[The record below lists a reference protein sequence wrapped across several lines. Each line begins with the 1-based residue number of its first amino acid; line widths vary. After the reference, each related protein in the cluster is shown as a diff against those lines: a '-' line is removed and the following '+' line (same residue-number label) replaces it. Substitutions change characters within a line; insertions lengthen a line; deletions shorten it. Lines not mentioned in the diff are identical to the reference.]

1 MARKHTAENGDMQ
14 NRKFNSY
21 GKEHTLPFLLEQERN
36 NTMATTYKSPD
47 YDDKKY
53 RSGVNTDYYTKAV
66 DAYRKQQEQNRATQ
80 LAAAQKTQQSA
91 LKQAYITRLQNQQK
105 LQQGLATSGIRGGAT
120 ETANIRLA
128 NQYGLDRNNANTNYT
143 NSVNDINRSIDQNI
157 SDYQSD
163 MESRAEEY
171 RQNMAQ
177 AKWQADRED
186 SLNEYNSVADYW
198 NNYYMDYYS
207 GAAKKNLDKYLKK
220 AKTNYKKA
228 KTDSAK
234 LRYLQQIR
242 AIQARRGVIA
252 NK

>member
-1 MARKHTAENGDMQ
+1 MSVTYTAPQ
-14 NRKFNSY
+14 
-21 GKEHTLPFLLEQERN
+21 
-36 NTMATTYKSPD
+36 
-47 YDDKKY
+47 YDEKKY
-53 RSGVNTDYYTKAV
+53 RAGTNTDYYTQAV

-157 SDYQSD
+157 ADYQSD

-198 NNYYMDYYS
+198 NNYYTDYYS
-207 GAAKKNLDKYLKK
+207 GASKKNLNKYLKK

>member
-1 MARKHTAENGDMQ
+1 MAI
-14 NRKFNSY
+14 
-21 GKEHTLPFLLEQERN
+21 
-36 NTMATTYKSPD
+36 TYKAPE
-47 YDDKKY
+47 YDDEKY
-53 RSGVNTDYYTKAV
+53 RSGVNTSFYDKAV
-66 DAYRKQQEQNRATQ
+66 ENYRKQQEQNRATQ

-105 LQQGLATSGIRGGAT
+105 LQQSLATSGIRGGAT

-157 SDYQSD
+157 ADYQGD
-163 MESRAEEY
+163 MESRVEEY

-198 NNYYMDYYS
+198 NNYYTDYYS
-207 GAAKKNLDKYLKK
+207 GASKKNLNKYLKK

-228 KTDSAK
+228 KTNTAK

>member
-1 MARKHTAENGDMQ
+1 MMA
-14 NRKFNSY
+14 
-21 GKEHTLPFLLEQERN
+21 L
-36 NTMATTYKSPD
+36 TYKSPD

-53 RSGVNTDYYTKAV
+53 RSGVNTSFYDKAV
-66 DAYRKQQEQNRATQ
+66 DNYKNQQEQNRATQ
-80 LAAAQKTQQSA
+80 LAAAQKAQQSA

-143 NSVNDINRSIDQNI
+143 NSVNDINRSINQNI

-186 SLNEYNSVADYW
+186 SLNEFNSVADYW
-198 NNYYMDYYS
+198 NNYYTDYYS
-207 GAAKKNLDKYLKK
+207 GVSKKNLNKYLKK

-228 KTDSAK
+228 KTNSAK

>member
-1 MARKHTAENGDMQ
+1 
-14 NRKFNSY
+14 
-21 GKEHTLPFLLEQERN
+21 
-36 NTMATTYKSPD
+36 MATTYKAPD
-47 YDDKKY
+47 YDDEKY
-53 RSGVNTDYYTKAV
+53 RSGVNTSFYDKAV
-66 DAYRKQQEQNRATQ
+66 DTYRKQQEQNRATQ

-157 SDYQSD
+157 ADYQSD

-198 NNYYMDYYS
+198 NNYYTDYYS
-207 GAAKKNLDKYLKK
+207 GASKKNLNKYLKK
-220 AKTNYKKA
+220 AKANYKKA
-228 KTDSAK
+228 TTDTAK

>member
-1 MARKHTAENGDMQ
+1 M
-14 NRKFNSY
+14 
-21 GKEHTLPFLLEQERN
+21 
-36 NTMATTYKSPD
+36 MATTYKAPD

-53 RSGVNTDYYTKAV
+53 RSGVNTDYYTQAV

-105 LQQGLATSGIRGGAT
+105 LQQSLATSGIRGGAT

-157 SDYQSD
+157 ADYQGD

-207 GAAKKNLDKYLKK
+207 GASKKKLDKYLK
-220 AKTNYKKA
+220 AANANYQNA
-228 KTDSAK
+228 TTDSDR

>member
-1 MARKHTAENGDMQ
+1 MSVTYTAPQ
-14 NRKFNSY
+14 
-21 GKEHTLPFLLEQERN
+21 
-36 NTMATTYKSPD
+36 
-47 YDDKKY
+47 YDEKKY
-53 RSGVNTDYYTKAV
+53 RAGTNTDYYTQAV
-66 DAYRKQQEQNRATQ
+66 NAYRKQQEQNRATQ

-105 LQQGLATSGIRGGAT
+105 LQQSLATSGIRGGAT

-128 NQYGLDRNNANTNYT
+128 NQYGLDRNNANTNYS

-157 SDYQSD
+157 ADYQSD

-198 NNYYMDYYS
+198 NNYYTDYYS
-207 GAAKKNLDKYLKK
+207 GASKKNLNKYLKK

>member
-1 MARKHTAENGDMQ
+1 
-14 NRKFNSY
+14 
-21 GKEHTLPFLLEQERN
+21 
-36 NTMATTYKSPD
+36 MATTYKAPD

-105 LQQGLATSGIRGGAT
+105 LQQSLATSGIRGGAT

-157 SDYQSD
+157 ADYQGD

-177 AKWQADRED
+177 AKWQAERED

-207 GAAKKNLDKYLKK
+207 GVAKKNLDKYLKEAK
-220 AKTNYKKA
+220 ANYEKA
-228 KTDSAK
+228 TTDSDK

-242 AIQARRGVIA
+242 AVQARRGVIA

>member
-1 MARKHTAENGDMQ
+1 MAI
-14 NRKFNSY
+14 
-21 GKEHTLPFLLEQERN
+21 
-36 NTMATTYKSPD
+36 TYKAPD

-53 RSGVNTDYYTKAV
+53 RSGVNTDYYTQAV

-105 LQQGLATSGIRGGAT
+105 LQQSLATSGIRGGAT

-128 NQYGLDRNNANTNYT
+128 NQYGLDRNNANTNYA

-157 SDYQSD
+157 SDYQGD

-207 GAAKKNLDKYLKK
+207 GASKKNLDKYLK
-220 AKTNYKKA
+220 AANANYQKA
-228 KTDSAK
+228 KTDSDK

>member
-1 MARKHTAENGDMQ
+1 MAI
-14 NRKFNSY
+14 
-21 GKEHTLPFLLEQERN
+21 
-36 NTMATTYKSPD
+36 TYKSPD
-47 YDDKKY
+47 YDEKKY
-53 RSGVNTDYYTKAV
+53 RAGINTDYYTQAV
-66 DAYRKQQEQNRATQ
+66 DAYKNQQEQNRATQ

-128 NQYGLDRNNANTNYT
+128 NQYGLDRNNANTNYV
-143 NSVNDINRSIDQNI
+143 NSVNDINRSIDRNI
-157 SDYQSD
+157 ADYQSD

-186 SLNEYNSVADYW
+186 SLNEFNSVADYW
-198 NNYYMDYYS
+198 NNYYTDYYS
-207 GAAKKNLDKYLKK
+207 GVSKKNLNKYLKK
-220 AKTNYKKA
+220 AKANYKKA
-228 KTDSAK
+228 KTDTGK

>member
-1 MARKHTAENGDMQ
+1 MLRNCLKNVKNYTQ
-14 NRKFNSY
+14 K
-21 GKEHTLPFLLEQERN
+21 GKN
-36 NTMATTYKSPD
+36 NTMAITYKAPD
-47 YDDKKY
+47 YEDEKY
-53 RSGVNTDYYTKAV
+53 RSGVNTDYYTQAV
-66 DAYRKQQEQNRATQ
+66 ENYKKQQEQNRATQ

-128 NQYGLDRNNANTNYT
+128 NQYGLDRNNANTNYV

-157 SDYQSD
+157 ADYQGD

-186 SLNEYNSVADYW
+186 SLNEFNSVADYW
-198 NNYYMDYYS
+198 NNYYTDYYS
-207 GAAKKNLDKYLKK
+207 GVSKKNLNKYLKK

>member
-1 MARKHTAENGDMQ
+1 
-14 NRKFNSY
+14 
-21 GKEHTLPFLLEQERN
+21 
-36 NTMATTYKSPD
+36 MATITYKAPD
-47 YDDKKY
+47 YDDEKY
-53 RSGVNTDYYTKAV
+53 RSGVNTSFYDKAV
-66 DAYRKQQEQNRATQ
+66 ENYRKQQEQNRATQ
-80 LAAAQKTQQSA
+80 LATAQKAQQSA
-91 LKQAYITRLQNQQK
+91 LKQAYITRLQNQKK
-105 LQQGLATSGIRGGAT
+105 LQQGLAASGIRGGAT

-128 NQYGLDRNNANTNYT
+128 NQYGLDRNNANTNYS

-157 SDYQSD
+157 ADYQGD

-198 NNYYMDYYS
+198 NNYYTDYYS
-207 GAAKKNLDKYLKK
+207 GASKKNLNKYLKK
-220 AKTNYKKA
+220 AKANYKKA
-228 KTDSAK
+228 TTDTAK

>member
-1 MARKHTAENGDMQ
+1 MAI
-14 NRKFNSY
+14 
-21 GKEHTLPFLLEQERN
+21 
-36 NTMATTYKSPD
+36 TYKAPE
-47 YDDKKY
+47 YDDEKY
-53 RSGVNTDYYTKAV
+53 RSGVNTSFYDKAV
-66 DAYRKQQEQNRATQ
+66 DTYRKQQEQNRATQ
-80 LAAAQKTQQSA
+80 LAAAQKAQQSA

-105 LQQGLATSGIRGGAT
+105 LQQSLATSGIRGGAT

-128 NQYGLDRNNANTNYT
+128 NQYGLDRNNANTNYS

-157 SDYQSD
+157 ADYQSD
-163 MESRAEEY
+163 MESRAEGY

-198 NNYYMDYYS
+198 NNYYTDYYS
-207 GAAKKNLDKYLKK
+207 GASKKKLNKYLKAAK
-220 AKTNYKKA
+220 ANYKKA
-228 KTDSAK
+228 TTDSAK
-234 LRYLQQIR
+234 LKYLQQIR

>member
-1 MARKHTAENGDMQ
+1 MMAI
-14 NRKFNSY
+14 
-21 GKEHTLPFLLEQERN
+21 
-36 NTMATTYKSPD
+36 TYKSPD

-53 RSGVNTDYYTKAV
+53 RSGVNTSYYTQAV
-66 DAYRKQQEQNRATQ
+66 DAYKNQQEQNRATQ

-105 LQQGLATSGIRGGAT
+105 LQQSLATSGIRGGAT

-143 NSVNDINRSIDQNI
+143 GSVNDINRSIDQNI

-177 AKWQADRED
+177 AKWQAERED

-207 GAAKKNLDKYLKK
+207 GVAKKNLDKYLKEAK
-220 AKTNYKKA
+220 ANYEKA
-228 KTDSAK
+228 TTDSDK

-242 AIQARRGVIA
+242 AVQARRGVIA

>member
-1 MARKHTAENGDMQ
+1 MSVTYTAPQ
-14 NRKFNSY
+14 
-21 GKEHTLPFLLEQERN
+21 
-36 NTMATTYKSPD
+36 
-47 YDDKKY
+47 YDEKKY
-53 RSGVNTDYYTKAV
+53 RAGINTDYYTKAV
-66 DAYRKQQEQNRATQ
+66 ENYKKQQEQNRATQ

-105 LQQGLATSGIRGGAT
+105 LQQSLATSGIRGGAT

-143 NSVNDINRSIDQNI
+143 GSVNDINRSIDQNI

-177 AKWQADRED
+177 AKWQAERED

-207 GAAKKNLDKYLKK
+207 GVAKKNLDKYLKEAK
-220 AKTNYKKA
+220 ANYEKA
-228 KTDSAK
+228 TTDSDK

-242 AIQARRGVIA
+242 AVQARRGVIA

>member
-1 MARKHTAENGDMQ
+1 M
-14 NRKFNSY
+14 
-21 GKEHTLPFLLEQERN
+21 
-36 NTMATTYKSPD
+36 
-47 YDDKKY
+47 
-53 RSGVNTDYYTKAV
+53 
-66 DAYRKQQEQNRATQ
+66 
-80 LAAAQKTQQSA
+80 
-91 LKQAYITRLQNQQK
+91 QNQQK

-143 NSVNDINRSIDQNI
+143 GSVNDINRSIDQNI

-177 AKWQADRED
+177 AKWQAERED

-207 GAAKKNLDKYLKK
+207 GVAKKNLDKYLKEAK
-220 AKTNYKKA
+220 ANYEKA
-228 KTDSAK
+228 TTDSDK

>member
-1 MARKHTAENGDMQ
+1 MSVTYTAPQ
-14 NRKFNSY
+14 
-21 GKEHTLPFLLEQERN
+21 
-36 NTMATTYKSPD
+36 
-47 YDDKKY
+47 YDEKKY
-53 RSGVNTDYYTKAV
+53 RAGINTDYYTQAV
-66 DAYRKQQEQNRATQ
+66 DAYRNQQEQNRATQ
-80 LAAAQKTQQSA
+80 LAAAQKAQQSA

-157 SDYQSD
+157 ADYQGD

-186 SLNEYNSVADYW
+186 SLNEFNSAADYW
-198 NNYYMDYYS
+198 NNYYTDYYS
-207 GAAKKNLDKYLKK
+207 GVSKKNLNKYLKK
-220 AKTNYKKA
+220 AKANYKKA
-228 KTDSAK
+228 KTDTAK

>member
-1 MARKHTAENGDMQ
+1 MMAI
-14 NRKFNSY
+14 
-21 GKEHTLPFLLEQERN
+21 
-36 NTMATTYKSPD
+36 TYKSPD

-53 RSGVNTDYYTKAV
+53 RSGVNTDYYNRAV
-66 DAYRKQQEQNRATQ
+66 ETYKNQQEQNRATQ
-80 LAAAQKTQQSA
+80 LAAAQKAQQSA

-105 LQQGLATSGIRGGAT
+105 LQQSLATSGIRGGAT

-128 NQYGLDRNNANTNYT
+128 NQYGLDRNNANTNYS

-157 SDYQSD
+157 ADYQSD

-186 SLNEYNSVADYW
+186 SLNEFNSVADYW
-198 NNYYMDYYS
+198 NNYYTDYYS
-207 GAAKKNLDKYLKK
+207 GVSKKNLNKYLKK
-220 AKTNYKKA
+220 AKANYKKA
-228 KTDSAK
+228 KTDTAK

>member
-1 MARKHTAENGDMQ
+1 MSVTYTAPQ
-14 NRKFNSY
+14 
-21 GKEHTLPFLLEQERN
+21 
-36 NTMATTYKSPD
+36 
-47 YDDKKY
+47 YDEKKY
-53 RSGVNTDYYTKAV
+53 RAGINTDYYTKAV
-66 DAYRKQQEQNRATQ
+66 ENYKNQQEQNRARQ

-128 NQYGLDRNNANTNYT
+128 NQYGLDRNNANTNYS

-157 SDYQSD
+157 ADYQGD

-186 SLNEYNSVADYW
+186 SLNEFNFVADYW
-198 NNYYMDYYS
+198 NNYYTDYYS
-207 GAAKKNLDKYLKK
+207 GVSKKNLNKHLKK
-220 AKTNYKKA
+220 AKANYKKA
-228 KTDSAK
+228 KTDTAK

>member
-1 MARKHTAENGDMQ
+1 
-14 NRKFNSY
+14 
-21 GKEHTLPFLLEQERN
+21 
-36 NTMATTYKSPD
+36 MATITYKAPD
-47 YDDKKY
+47 YDDEKY
-53 RSGVNTDYYTKAV
+53 RSGVNTSFYDKAV
-66 DAYRKQQEQNRATQ
+66 ENYRKQQEQNRATQ
-80 LAAAQKTQQSA
+80 LAAAQKAQQSA

-105 LQQGLATSGIRGGAT
+105 LQQSLATSGIRGGAT

-157 SDYQSD
+157 ADYQSD

-177 AKWQADRED
+177 AKWQAERED

-207 GAAKKNLDKYLKK
+207 GVAKKNLDKYLKEAK
-220 AKTNYKKA
+220 ANYEKA
-228 KTDSAK
+228 TTDSDK

-242 AIQARRGVIA
+242 AVQARRGVIA

>member
-1 MARKHTAENGDMQ
+1 MMAI
-14 NRKFNSY
+14 
-21 GKEHTLPFLLEQERN
+21 
-36 NTMATTYKSPD
+36 TYKSPD

-53 RSGVNTDYYTKAV
+53 RSGVNTSFYDKAV

-105 LQQGLATSGIRGGAT
+105 LQQSLATSGIRGGAT

-157 SDYQSD
+157 ADYQGD

-198 NNYYMDYYS
+198 NNYYTDYYS
-207 GAAKKNLDKYLKK
+207 GASKKNLNKYLKK

-228 KTDSAK
+228 KTDTAK
-234 LRYLQQIR
+234 LKYLQQIR

>member
-1 MARKHTAENGDMQ
+1 MSVTYTAPQ
-14 NRKFNSY
+14 
-21 GKEHTLPFLLEQERN
+21 
-36 NTMATTYKSPD
+36 
-47 YDDKKY
+47 YDEKKY
-53 RSGVNTDYYTKAV
+53 RAGINTDFYDKAV
-66 DAYRKQQEQNRATQ
+66 ENYKNQQEQNRATQ

-105 LQQGLATSGIRGGAT
+105 LQQSLATSGIRGGAT

-143 NSVNDINRSIDQNI
+143 GSVNDINRSIDQNI

-177 AKWQADRED
+177 AKWQAERED

-207 GAAKKNLDKYLKK
+207 GVAKKNLDKYLKEAK
-220 AKTNYKKA
+220 ANYEKA
-228 KTDSAK
+228 TTDSDK

-242 AIQARRGVIA
+242 AVQARRGVIA

>member
-1 MARKHTAENGDMQ
+1 
-14 NRKFNSY
+14 
-21 GKEHTLPFLLEQERN
+21 
-36 NTMATTYKSPD
+36 MATTYKAPD

-53 RSGVNTDYYTKAV
+53 RSGVNTDYYTQAV

-105 LQQGLATSGIRGGAT
+105 LQQSLATSGIRGGAT

-128 NQYGLDRNNANTNYT
+128 NQYGLDRNNANTNYA

-157 SDYQSD
+157 ADYQSD

-207 GAAKKNLDKYLKK
+207 GASKKNLDKYLK
-220 AKTNYKKA
+220 AANANYQKA
-228 KTDSAK
+228 KTDSDK

>member
-1 MARKHTAENGDMQ
+1 MKMAI
-14 NRKFNSY
+14 
-21 GKEHTLPFLLEQERN
+21 
-36 NTMATTYKSPD
+36 TYKAPE
-47 YDDKKY
+47 YDDEKY
-53 RSGVNTDYYTKAV
+53 RSGVKTDYYTQAV

-105 LQQGLATSGIRGGAT
+105 LQQSLATSGIRGGAT

-143 NSVNDINRSIDQNI
+143 GSVNDINRSIDQNI

-177 AKWQADRED
+177 AKWQAERED

-207 GAAKKNLDKYLKK
+207 GVANKNLDKYLKEAK
-220 AKTNYKKA
+220 ANYEKA
-228 KTDSAK
+228 TTDSDK
-234 LRYLQQIR
+234 LKYLQQIR

>member
-1 MARKHTAENGDMQ
+1 
-14 NRKFNSY
+14 
-21 GKEHTLPFLLEQERN
+21 
-36 NTMATTYKSPD
+36 MATTYKAPD

-53 RSGVNTDYYTKAV
+53 RSGVNTSFYDKAV
-66 DAYRKQQEQNRATQ
+66 ENYKKQQEQNRATQ

-105 LQQGLATSGIRGGAT
+105 LQQSLATSGIRGGAT

-157 SDYQSD
+157 ADYQGD

-207 GAAKKNLDKYLKK
+207 GASKKNLDKYLK
-220 AKTNYKKA
+220 AANANYQKA
-228 KTDSAK
+228 KTDSDK

>member
-1 MARKHTAENGDMQ
+1 MA
-14 NRKFNSY
+14 
-21 GKEHTLPFLLEQERN
+21 L
-36 NTMATTYKSPD
+36 TYKAPD

-53 RSGVNTDYYTKAV
+53 RSGVNTDYYTQAV
-66 DAYRKQQEQNRATQ
+66 DAYRKQQEQNRETQ

-105 LQQGLATSGIRGGAT
+105 LQQSLATSGIRGGAT

-128 NQYGLDRNNANTNYT
+128 NQYGLDRNNANTNYA
-143 NSVNDINRSIDQNI
+143 NSVNDINKNIDQNI
-157 SDYQSD
+157 ADYQSD

-186 SLNEYNSVADYW
+186 SLNEFNSVADYW
-198 NNYYMDYYS
+198 NNYYTDYYS
-207 GAAKKNLDKYLKK
+207 GVSKKNLNKYLKK
-220 AKTNYKKA
+220 AKANYKKA
-228 KTDSAK
+228 KTDTGK

>member
-1 MARKHTAENGDMQ
+1 MAI
-14 NRKFNSY
+14 
-21 GKEHTLPFLLEQERN
+21 
-36 NTMATTYKSPD
+36 TYKAPD
-47 YDDKKY
+47 YDDEKY
-53 RSGVNTDYYTKAV
+53 RSGVNTSFYDKAV
-66 DAYRKQQEQNRATQ
+66 ENYRKQQEQNRATQ

-105 LQQGLATSGIRGGAT
+105 LQQSLATSGIRGGAT

-157 SDYQSD
+157 ADYQGD

-207 GAAKKNLDKYLKK
+207 GVAKKNLDKYLKEAK
-220 AKTNYKKA
+220 ANYEKA
-228 KTDSAK
+228 TTDSDK

-242 AIQARRGVIA
+242 AVQARRGVIA

>member
-1 MARKHTAENGDMQ
+1 M
-14 NRKFNSY
+14 
-21 GKEHTLPFLLEQERN
+21 
-36 NTMATTYKSPD
+36 MATTYKSPD

-53 RSGVNTDYYTKAV
+53 RSGINTDYYTQAV

-128 NQYGLDRNNANTNYT
+128 NQYGLDRNNANTNYS

-157 SDYQSD
+157 ADYQSD

-198 NNYYMDYYS
+198 NNYYTDYYS
-207 GAAKKNLDKYLKK
+207 GASKKNLDKYLKAAK
-220 AKTNYKKA
+220 ANYQKA

-234 LRYLQQIR
+234 LQYLQQIR

>member
-1 MARKHTAENGDMQ
+1 MMAI
-14 NRKFNSY
+14 
-21 GKEHTLPFLLEQERN
+21 
-36 NTMATTYKSPD
+36 TYKSPD

-53 RSGVNTDYYTKAV
+53 RSGVNTSYYDRAV
-66 DAYRKQQEQNRATQ
+66 ETYKNQQEQNRATQ

-105 LQQGLATSGIRGGAT
+105 LQQSLATSGIRGGAT

-207 GAAKKNLDKYLKK
+207 GASKKNLDKYLK
-220 AKTNYKKA
+220 AANANYQKA
-228 KTDSAK
+228 KTDSDK

>member
-1 MARKHTAENGDMQ
+1 MSVTYTAPQ
-14 NRKFNSY
+14 
-21 GKEHTLPFLLEQERN
+21 
-36 NTMATTYKSPD
+36 
-47 YDDKKY
+47 YDEKKY
-53 RSGVNTDYYTKAV
+53 RAGINTDYYTKAV
-66 DAYRKQQEQNRATQ
+66 ENYKKQQEQNRATQ

-105 LQQGLATSGIRGGAT
+105 LQQSLATSGIRGGAT

-128 NQYGLDRNNANTNYT
+128 NQYGLDRNNANTNYS

-177 AKWQADRED
+177 AKWQAERED

-207 GAAKKNLDKYLKK
+207 GVAKKNLDKYLKEAK
-220 AKTNYKKA
+220 ANYEKA
-228 KTDSAK
+228 TTDSDK

>member
-1 MARKHTAENGDMQ
+1 MSVTYTAPQ
-14 NRKFNSY
+14 
-21 GKEHTLPFLLEQERN
+21 
-36 NTMATTYKSPD
+36 
-47 YDDKKY
+47 YDEKKY
-53 RSGVNTDYYTKAV
+53 RAGTNTDYYTQAV

-105 LQQGLATSGIRGGAT
+105 LQQSLATSGIRGGAT

-157 SDYQSD
+157 ADYQSD

-198 NNYYMDYYS
+198 NNYYTDYYS
-207 GAAKKNLDKYLKK
+207 GASKKNLDKYLKK